1 MLALAVCMLSRGFM
15 RHENQC
21 VIQNCSG
28 VDRMERHVSKNFNTA
43 QSGLSTRSHFIFWQ
57 TLAKC
62 DVKTVEGFRLHV
74 DDAGMSVYLKR
85 VPIPRRLHTL
95 RDVLAYNLR
104 ASRLARGLSQ
114 EQLGF
119 AAQLDRTFISQVERA
134 RVNIS
139 LDNLDKL
146 ARALALDAHEL
157 LHPPFSAW
165 APAKRDLP
173 TKQNA
178 VNLTV
183 DGVEA

>member
-1 MLALAVCMLSRGFM
+1 
-15 RHENQC
+15 
-21 VIQNCSG
+21 
-28 VDRMERHVSKNFNTA
+28 
-43 QSGLSTRSHFIFWQ
+43 
-57 TLAKC
+57 
-62 DVKTVEGFRLHV
+62 
-74 DDAGMSVYLKR
+74 MSAYLKR
-85 VPIPRRLHTL
+85 SLIPRPLSSL

-104 ASRLARGLSQ
+104 VSRLARGLSQ

-165 APAKRDLP
+165 TPRQLERP

-178 VNLTV
+178 VNLAA

>member
-1 MLALAVCMLSRGFM
+1 MPCLQILTHANVGLY
-15 RHENQC
+15 
-21 VIQNCSG
+21 G
-28 VDRMERHVSKNFNTA
+28 VYITPTGRKIT
-43 QSGLSTRSHFIFWQ
+43 
-57 TLAKC
+57 KC
-62 DVKTVEGFRLHV
+62 DVKAVEDGLFHV
-74 DDAGMSVYLKR
+74 DDVGMSAYLKR
-85 VPIPRRLHTL
+85 SLIPRPLSSL

-104 ASRLARGLSQ
+104 VSRLARGLSQ

-134 RVNIS
+134 RINIS

-165 APAKRDLP
+165 TPRQLERP
-173 TKQNA
+173 SKQNA
-178 VNLTV
+178 VNLAA